1 MGVSNLIKELSFLL
15 FSGIFCSCALS
26 LLSVELFTG
35 LSVLLDLHLNDCE
48 LLVAILNLLFDRSII

>member
-1 MGVSNLIKELSFLL
+1 MGFSNLIKELSFLL
-15 FSGIFCSCALS
+15 FSGIFRSCALS

-48 LLVAILNLLFDRSII
+48 LLVAILNLLFDLSII